1 MCVCVCVCVY
11 NLEEFHGTKND
22 EDSNIMTMTKTDNT
36 AKKQTLGREV
46 GGKRKG
52 IGQDNDG

>member
-1 MCVCVCVCVY
+1 MCVCLCVY
-11 NLEEFHGTKND
+11 NLEEFHGTKSD

-46 GGKRKG
+46 GGKRKRNWTR
-52 IGQDNDG
+52 Q